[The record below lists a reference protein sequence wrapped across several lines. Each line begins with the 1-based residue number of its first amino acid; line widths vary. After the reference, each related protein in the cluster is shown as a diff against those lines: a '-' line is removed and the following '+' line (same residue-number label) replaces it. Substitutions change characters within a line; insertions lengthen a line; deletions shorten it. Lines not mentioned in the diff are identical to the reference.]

1 MYCIAGK
8 NQCSIDALSYLISRN
23 DIDKDNLSVCI
34 NADDKGND
42 NWQPSLMKYANDNK
56 ISIMSLNDLYKIK
69 NLYFFSLEFDKIIKT
84 KNFLSTNLF
93 NFHFSLLPKYRGC
106 HTNYLQIKNGE
117 TISGVTCHEIDD
129 GIDTG
134 RIIDQLIYK
143 IDINDTSKD
152 NYFKLMSSA
161 SKLFINLFDQIIS
174 GNYSTT
180 EQKNSDATYFSRKS
194 INYKDEKIN
203 TDEDLIVIHNQI
215 RSLIFP
221 PYQIPIIKNKE
232 IIKSKLFDD
241 HLILTDIEN
250 KEHIYD

>member
-34 NADDKGND
+34 NSDDKGND
-42 NWQPSLMKYANDNK
+42 NWQPSLMKYANDNM

-180 EQKNSDATYFSRKS
+180 EQKNSDAT
-194 INYKDEKIN
+194 
-203 TDEDLIVIHNQI
+203 
-215 RSLIFP
+215 
-221 PYQIPIIKNKE
+221 
-232 IIKSKLFDD
+232 
-241 HLILTDIEN
+241 
-250 KEHIYD
+250 